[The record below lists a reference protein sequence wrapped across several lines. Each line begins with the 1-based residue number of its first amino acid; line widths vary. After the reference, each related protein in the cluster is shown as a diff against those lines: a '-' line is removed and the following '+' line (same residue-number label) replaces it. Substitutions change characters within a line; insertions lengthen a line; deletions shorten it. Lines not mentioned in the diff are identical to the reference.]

1 MPLVANG
8 ELWTIQLDPTYT
20 ELSTANHEGK
30 VESHRFGHVATN
42 IRNVYARPCLTCVLR
57 YSKSLNPN
65 IRTFRSEMIEMV
77 SKTWVLF
84 PASCAARAMTKSPA
98 FGAQLAP
105 ARRRNYQL
113 QSKDLVDIWNLSS
126 MIANKSIK
134 CQTPIKQPENLKLIL
149 ESCGIQT
156 IFILVVSCSIV
167 EPCRTWTPGLRIS
180 LLSRCPVPVQHAQVR
195 RQWRPRFH
203 HASKLAK
210 IGQHCC
216 YMPLPRGSSAFTPLT
231 PCHHL
236 SFFFVIASQDYRILS
251 KSLFLDFHWCIAVP
265 SPWCSCLKKPLEL
278 TCQKYRQRQILKSW
292 REPRLQP
299 WARWSVIITPC
310 HKIPTF
316 HTNGFWEVNMRN
328 AFTDIPWKTT
338 LYISGNDRAMPI
350 EHQVRWSEQL
360 FFPFFSDIFKTS
372 CG

>member
-20 ELSTANHEGK
+20 ELSK

-57 YSKSLNPN
+57 YSKSLNLN

-167 EPCRTWTPGLRIS
+167 EPCGTWTPGLRIS

-216 YMPLPRGSSAFTPLT
+216 YMPLPSFTKGFLCFHPCDTLPPPFILFRHCQSRLSNIIENSSPLV
-231 PCHHL
+231 H
-236 SFFFVIASQDYRILS
+236 
-251 KSLFLDFHWCIAVP
+251 
-265 SPWCSCLKKPLEL
+265 SP
-278 TCQKYRQRQILKSW
+278 
-292 REPRLQP
+292 
-299 WARWSVIITPC
+299 V
-310 HKIPTF
+310 
-316 HTNGFWEVNMRN
+316 
-328 AFTDIPWKTT
+328 
-338 LYISGNDRAMPI
+338 
-350 EHQVRWSEQL
+350 
-360 FFPFFSDIFKTS
+360 
-372 CG
+372 

>member
-1 MPLVANG
+1 
-8 ELWTIQLDPTYT
+8 
-20 ELSTANHEGK
+20 
-30 VESHRFGHVATN
+30 
-42 IRNVYARPCLTCVLR
+42 
-57 YSKSLNPN
+57 
-65 IRTFRSEMIEMV
+65 MIEMV

-84 PASCAARAMTKSPA
+84 PASCAARAMTKPPA

-134 CQTPIKQPENLKLIL
+134 CQTPIKQPANLKLIL

-167 EPCRTWTPGLRIS
+167 EPCGTWTPGLRIS
-180 LLSRCPVPVQHAQVR
+180 LLSWCPVPVQHAQVR

-236 SFFFVIASQDYRILS
+236 SFFFVIASLQDYRIS
-251 KSLFLDFHWCIAVP
+251 KIVVH
-265 SPWCSCLKKPLEL
+265 SP
-278 TCQKYRQRQILKSW
+278 
-292 REPRLQP
+292 
-299 WARWSVIITPC
+299 V
-310 HKIPTF
+310 
-316 HTNGFWEVNMRN
+316 
-328 AFTDIPWKTT
+328 
-338 LYISGNDRAMPI
+338 
-350 EHQVRWSEQL
+350 
-360 FFPFFSDIFKTS
+360 
-372 CG
+372 

>member
-1 MPLVANG
+1 MPLSN

-30 VESHRFGHVATN
+30 VESHRFGHV
-42 IRNVYARPCLTCVLR
+42 YARPCLTCVLR
-57 YSKSLNPN
+57 YSKSLNLN

-167 EPCRTWTPGLRIS
+167 EPCGTWTPGLRIS

-195 RQWRPRFH
+195 RQYVRDFITLRNWRR
-203 HASKLAK
+203 LAN
-210 IGQHCC
+210 IAVTCLYH
-216 YMPLPRGSSAFTPLT
+216 PLPRGSSAFTPLT

-236 SFFFVIASQDYRILS
+236 SFFFVIDSQDYRILS
-251 KSLFLDFHWCIAVP
+251 KIVVH
-265 SPWCSCLKKPLEL
+265 SP
-278 TCQKYRQRQILKSW
+278 
-292 REPRLQP
+292 
-299 WARWSVIITPC
+299 V
-310 HKIPTF
+310 
-316 HTNGFWEVNMRN
+316 
-328 AFTDIPWKTT
+328 
-338 LYISGNDRAMPI
+338 
-350 EHQVRWSEQL
+350 
-360 FFPFFSDIFKTS
+360 
-372 CG
+372 